1 MHESWKETRTPNA
14 QKFVTGSVIALLFGG
29 GIASTLDTTHERT
42 LSRYIILG
50 EIHLLST
57 FLSFTCGM
65 RAGLMH
71 YLGCGIVPRRFYW
84 APHYMQISSISG
96 VLAAA
101 FASGNADVSPKAV
114 LQILGVCFTM
124 CAGNELLAAK
134 FNMSPLWLRKHIM
147 HSSGATLIGILLL
160 LLSESHTSSK
170 SHRNTTSTTEE

>member
-71 YLGCGIVPRRFYW
+71 YLGCGIVP
-84 APHYMQISSISG
+84 ISSISG

-134 FNMSPLWLRKHIM
+134 FNMSPLWYVQQ
-147 HSSGATLIGILLL
+147 
-160 LLSESHTSSK
+160 
-170 SHRNTTSTTEE
+170 